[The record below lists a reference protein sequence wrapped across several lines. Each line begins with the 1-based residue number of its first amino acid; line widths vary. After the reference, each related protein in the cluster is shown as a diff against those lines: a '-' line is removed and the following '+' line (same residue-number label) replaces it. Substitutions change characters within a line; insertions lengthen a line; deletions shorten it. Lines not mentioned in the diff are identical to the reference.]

1 MTHKQNFDAQLKSFA
16 AGLQGYVSTDDG
28 QWTIKGFID
37 VFRNVYTISADTKL
51 VSKIIEIHLF
61 PKVLEFAEQHGYKVV
76 IADKQNYY
84 PDISFVRKDDERVKF
99 AVDIKTTYVN
109 SKNPSLCNGFTLGSH
124 GRYFEDRSSKK
135 NIQFPYSCYSGHFC
149 LGVIYDRVGG
159 AADDRP
165 SRYEVDQIQSI
176 TSVMK
181 DFRFFAAEKWKIASD
196 KQGSGNTANI
206 GSINAVDDILN
217 ERGMFSKLGEACF
230 DDYWMNYGKIT
241 VTDEEGGT
249 KRLTSLEDF
258 VRYRGGDISLIVP
271 KGGQTSRQR

>member
-99 AVDIKTTYVN
+99 AVDIKTTYMN

-249 KRLTSLEDF
+249 KRITSLEDF